1 MIEICDENSQLQ
13 QIPCKI
19 QKTGTNKFALDIPR
33 GKTYSNPRSFTAPEN
48 GVLYMEHA
56 DSIKINNKQIF
67 PGLPVGAQHNV
78 YFMVVNKGD
87 VYTQPTASLNIN
99 ILFIPFKS

>member
-33 GKTYSNPRSFTAPEN
+33 GKTYSSPSSFTAPEN
-48 GVLYMEHA
+48 GVLYMEHT

-67 PGLPVGAQHNV
+67 SLPTGAQHNV

-87 VYTQPTASLNIN
+87 VYTRSTASSNVN